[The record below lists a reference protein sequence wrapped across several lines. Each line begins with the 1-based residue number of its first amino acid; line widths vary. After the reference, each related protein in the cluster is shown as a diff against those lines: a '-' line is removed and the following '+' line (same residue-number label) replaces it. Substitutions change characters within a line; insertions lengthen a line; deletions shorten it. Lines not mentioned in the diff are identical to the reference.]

1 MRDLSKTEI
10 LYVLSLI
17 ASFVLF
23 FLSVGV
29 LMGNTT
35 SVVVPYISLTIAIA
49 LSLSTLILGVFRKPK
64 TEFQKT
70 TTETKPIVP
79 SVKAPIIQAPVEKPV
94 VVDNSDKTEQIGAIP
109 VNNEPRVQVIENNFR
124 EQKIEPIEQLI
135 TVPEEIQ
142 KIEEST
148 VVQPKIEVNQS
159 IKKPIEP
166 AQKASAKRKAAKSN
180 RNKKTVAKQET
191 IKEKKP
197 SKQNAPN

>member
-49 LSLSTLILGVFRKPK
+49 LSLSTLILGIFRKPK

-79 SVKAPIIQAPVEKPV
+79 SVKAPIIQAPVE
-94 VVDNSDKTEQIGAIP
+94 NRLS
-109 VNNEPRVQVIENNFR
+109 
-124 EQKIEPIEQLI
+124 LI
-135 TVPEEIQ
+135 IL
-142 KIEEST
+142 I
-148 VVQPKIEVNQS
+148 
-159 IKKPIEP
+159 
-166 AQKASAKRKAAKSN
+166 R
-180 RNKKTVAKQET
+180 
-191 IKEKKP
+191 P
-197 SKQNAPN
+197 SR